1 MAKGKDLEKRR
12 VITPKFRVSYPSVF
26 EKTAYEDGTP
36 EYSVTAL
43 FSKKIDLGPL
53 KKAAIAAAKEKW
65 GPDKDAWPKRIRWP
79 WRDGDKEKPD
89 SPEYEDTIF
98 VKFSN
103 KRNKPGLV
111 TASNRIITDEE
122 EFYAGCYA
130 RAEIVAYAYEKAGNR
145 GISFDLWTIQKLGD
159 GEAFSGR
166 RNPTEVFEAVESEED
181 EDELSMDEE
190 DEDEDPKPRKG
201 ASASGK
207 KKSKKPEPENDE
219 EDEELDED
227 DEDEEDEKPKK
238 GKKASPPPKSSKKK
252 KPAKD
257 DDEDDDID
265 FGFD

>member
-12 VITPKFRVSYPSVF
+12 LITPKFRVSYPSVF

-43 FSKKIDLGPL
+43 FSKKIDLAPL

-98 VKFSN
+98 VKMSN

-130 RAEIVAYAYEKAGNR
+130 RAEVVAYAYEKAGNR

-166 RNPTEVFEAVESEED
+166 RNPTEVFEAIESDDDEELDDDLPEED
-181 EDELSMDEE
+181 DEPA
-190 DEDEDPKPRKG
+190 PKKG
-201 ASASGK
+201 ASSSK
-207 KKSKKPEPENDE
+207 KKSKKPEPE
-219 EDEELDED
+219 EDEDEL

-238 GKKASPPPKSSKKK
+238 GKKTPPAPPPKSSKKK
-252 KPAKD
+252 KPAR
-257 DDEDDDID
+257 DEDEDDDDID

>member
-12 VITPKFRVSYPSVF
+12 LITPKFRVSYPSVF
-26 EKTAYEDGTP
+26 EKVAYEDGTP

-43 FSKKIDLGPL
+43 FTKKTDLTPL

-111 TASNRIITDEE
+111 TAGNRIITDEE

-166 RNPTEVFEAVESEED
+166 RNPTEVFEAIEDEENEGELEEDEEDEKPAPKKGASSSKKKPKKPEPEED
-181 EDELSMDEE
+181 EDELD
-190 DEDEDPKPRKG
+190 DED
-201 ASASGK
+201 
-207 KKSKKPEPENDE
+207 
-219 EDEELDED
+219 
-227 DEDEEDEKPKK
+227 DEEDEKPKK
-238 GKKASPPPKSSKKK
+238 GKKAPPPPPKSSKKK
-252 KPAKD
+252 KPAR
-257 DDEDDDID
+257 DEDEDDDDID